1 MGALRDVSSEEALV
15 IRYAWLAVV
24 MLMAG
29 GGRVMAQDY
38 DRGWIDVNFGTAAA
52 AEYAYTA
59 VRVLTIAG
67 EAGGGAAAYSIP
79 RGGSFDVGGGYMFNR
94 WIGAGVSLAGASHE
108 DIAGLAISVPHP
120 LYYDASATDATT
132 TSGMLGRSEGV
143 WHVQAMVVPVQTP
156 RFRLRA
162 FGGPSYFRVE
172 QDVISSIDYD
182 HVFQIFGR
190 GNVVDISS
198 YDTRTSIGTG
208 WGFHAGGDA
217 SFFFNR
223 VFGVGAM
230 VRVSRATLEIDDYGG
245 PEDRKAGGV
254 QFGGGLR
261 LKF

>member
-1 MGALRDVSSEEALV
+1 MDAFVDVFRLEALV
-15 IRYAWLAVV
+15 MRYAWLTVA

-29 GGRVMAQDY
+29 GAQAVAQDY
-38 DRGWIDVNFGTAAA
+38 GKGWVDVNFGAASA
-52 AEYAYTA
+52 AEGDYTS
-59 VRVLTIAG
+59 VRVLPISSEA
-67 EAGGGAAAYSIP
+67 AGGGAGYSLP

-94 WIGAGVSLAGASHE
+94 WIGAGVSLAGTAHE
-108 DIAGLAISVPHP
+108 DFAGLAISVPHP

-132 TSGMLGRSEGV
+132 TSGTLARSEGV
-143 WHVQAMVVPVQTP
+143 WHLQVMVVPVQTP

-162 FGGPSYFRVE
+162 FGGPSYFHVE
-172 QDVISSIDYD
+172 QDVVSNIEYD
-182 HVFQIFGR
+182 QAFQIFGR
-190 GNVVDISS
+190 GNAVDISS
-198 YDTRTSIGTG
+198 YDTRTSIATG
-208 WGFHAGGDA
+208 WGFHGGADA

-230 VRVSRATLEIDDYGG
+230 VRVSRATVEMDDYGG